1 MFPIPTALLC
11 SSVLLASA
19 LALQDPTPTQDPKA
33 DPVPPA
39 AKQEPKSAP
48 DAAALKALVE
58 RLGAESYRER
68 LDAEKQ
74 LREVGKE
81 ALPALRE
88 ALDQGADA
96 ETEWRARR
104 LIRQIERADGTG
116 LRQRGE
122 DAPQQQPQDA
132 QAPEGGA
139 RRGQRLER
147 RTQEGDIE
155 QRFDDLFRNLERDF
169 GMDIPRHRF
178 FEDGFFQDLQS
189 QMDAMRQELERA
201 MQQGGPTTGQRPGL
215 GSGQGFGTGRGM
227 TMQMGPDG
235 VRVEVTERN
244 EKGEEVKKVYEAPDM
259 ETFREKHPGVLDKQG
274 MGGIQFFMNRPGPG
288 GGMRVLPPGRL
299 DRGQPDLD
307 DEQGLVAPPDDRRLG
322 VTVRNEIP
330 PDVRAFLELEE
341 GRGLMVEQVQKGT
354 LAEALGLRPGDIV
367 LSIGEAAIGSTAD
380 VQKALAPIEA
390 GKPVAV
396 KVNRRGR
403 ELELSAPKPAAP
415 APAEKKLEARK
426 AEGGGEIR

>member
-1 MFPIPTALLC
+1 MLPIPTSVLC
-11 SSVLLASA
+11 SSFLLASV
-19 LALQDPTPTQDPKA
+19 LAIQDPK
-33 DPVPPA
+33 PGQEPRPEPTPPA
-39 AKQEPKSAP
+39 VQQDAKTAP
-48 DAAALKALVE
+48 DAAALKALVGK
-58 RLGAESYRER
+58 LGAETYRDRIE
-68 LDAEKQ
+68 AEKQ
-74 LREVGKE
+74 LRAIGKD

-104 LIRQIERADGTG
+104 LVRQIERDDGAG

-122 DAPQQQPQDA
+122 DAPAQQPQDA
-132 QAPEGGA
+132 QAPQQGG

-147 RTQEGDIE
+147 RMQDGDIE

-189 QMDAMRQELERA
+189 QMDAMRMELEKA
-201 MQQGGPTTGQRPGL
+201 MQQGGPTTGLRPGT
-215 GSGQGFGTGRGM
+215 GPGQGVGRGM
-227 TMQMGPDG
+227 SMQVGPDG

-259 ETFREKHPGVLDKQG
+259 ETFREKYPGVVDAQG
-274 MGGIQFFMNRPGPG
+274 MGGIQFFMNRPGQG
-288 GGMRVLPPGRL
+288 GGLRMLPRGRL
-299 DRGQPDLD
+299 DRGQVDLD
-307 DEQGLVAPPDDRRLG
+307 EEPGLVAPPEDRRLG

-330 PDVRAFLELEE
+330 PDVRAFLELGE
-341 GRGLMVEQVQKGT
+341 GRGLMVEQVQDGT
-354 LAEALGLRPGDIV
+354 LAAALGLRSGDIV
-367 LSIGEAAIGSTAD
+367 LAIGEVPIGSTAD
-380 VQKALAPIEA
+380 VQKALGPIEA

-426 AEGGGEIR
+426 PEGGGEIR

>member
-19 LALQDPTPTQDPKA
+19 LALQDPASTKDPKPETA
-33 DPVPPA
+33 PPA
-39 AKQEPKSAP
+39 ARQDAKPAP
-48 DAAALKALVE
+48 DGAAAKALVGK
-58 RLGAESYRER
+58 LGAESYRER

-74 LREVGKE
+74 LREIGKD

-122 DAPQQQPQDA
+122 EAPQQQPQDA
-132 QAPEGGA
+132 QAPQTGP

-147 RTQEGDIE
+147 RMQDGDIE

-215 GSGQGFGTGRGM
+215 GLGQGLGIGRGM
-227 TMQMGPDG
+227 TMQVGPDG

-259 ETFREKHPGVLDKQG
+259 ETFREKYPGVLDG
-274 MGGIQFFMNRPGPG
+274 PGAGGIQFFMDRPGQG
-288 GGMRVLPPGRL
+288 GGIRMQPRARI
-299 DRGQPDLD
+299 DRGQPDAD
-307 DEQGLVAPPDDRRLG
+307 ADQGLVAPPDDRRLG

-330 PDVRAFLELEE
+330 QDVRAFLELEE

-354 LAEALGLRPGDIV
+354 LADALGLRTGDIV
-367 LSIGEAAIGSTAD
+367 LAIGEVVIGSTAD

-396 KVNRRGR
+396 KVNRRGK